1 MSLKIREII
10 NTLEILAPLEWQ
22 EEWDNAGIQVGD
34 PDRELTGILLCVDVT
49 ESIIDEAIRKNCNL
63 IISHHPLLFRPLRSI
78 QGRNYIE
85 RCVIKA
91 CKHDLLIYAAHTNL
105 DNAPGGVNYRLAQ
118 KLELMDVEVLEKKEN
133 MFSAEGKQVGMG
145 VVGNLPTPFTP
156 SEFIEKIQTHFS
168 VNCIHAAERI
178 DTPIKR
184 VAICGGSGASLRQQ
198 AEKAGADV
206 FLTGEAR
213 YNDYLDAAEN
223 ILMLTIGHF
232 ESEECAI
239 QIFYEE
245 IRKKFITFDLNIVC
259 VNSNP
264 IKYL

>member
-10 NTLEILAPLEWQ
+10 AALETLAPLEWQ
-22 EEWDNAGIQVGD
+22 EEWDNAGIQIGD
-34 PDRELTGILLCVDVT
+34 PDRELTGLLLCVDVT
-49 ESIIDEAIRKNCNL
+49 EQILDEAIRKNCNM
-63 IISHHPLLFRPLRSI
+63 IVAHHPLLFKPLRSI

-105 DNAPGGVNYRLAQ
+105 DNAPEGVNFRLAQ
-118 KLELMDVEVLEKKEN
+118 KLKLIDTIVLDKKEN
-133 MFSAEGKQVGMG
+133 LVSADGKPVGMG
-145 VVGNLPTPFTP
+145 VVGNLPAPFTP
-156 SEFIEKIQTHFS
+156 AEFVEQIRTLFDVDCIQ
-168 VNCIHAAERI
+168 AAKNI
-178 DTPIKR
+178 DKPIKR
-184 VAICGGSGASLRQQ
+184 VAICGGSGASLRQK

-206 FLTGEAR
+206 LLTGEAR
-213 YNDYLDAAEN
+213 YNDYLDAAGN

-232 ESEECAI
+232 ESERCTI

-264 IKYL
+264 VKYL